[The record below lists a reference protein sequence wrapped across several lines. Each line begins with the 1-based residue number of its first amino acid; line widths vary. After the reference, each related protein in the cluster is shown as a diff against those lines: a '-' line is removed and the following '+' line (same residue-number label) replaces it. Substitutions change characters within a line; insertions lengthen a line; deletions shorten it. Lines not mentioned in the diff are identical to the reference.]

1 VFAHSLRSAQFR
13 LLGLAAGLASLVL
26 TVGSAAP
33 AQAALISTGA
43 CDSSSLTKPFAAW
56 GDSNPYKLLP
66 GGDFEGSL
74 AGWTLR
80 GGAQRVS
87 GGEPQGISGTAGGAA
102 ALSLPPG
109 ASVQSPLTCVN
120 SSYPLFRL
128 FARNQGLASTV
139 VAQVL
144 YRNPILGLVP
154 LPLGLVAL
162 NGRWQPTLPMLTGS
176 VVGGL
181 LSGGTVQVALR
192 FTALTGTTEID
203 DVFVDPRMN

>member
-1 VFAHSLRSAQFR
+1 VFAHPLRSAQFR
-13 LLGLAAGLASLVL
+13 LLGLAAGLASLVVTL
-26 TVGSAAP
+26 ASATP
-33 AQAALISTGA
+33 AQAALISAGP
-43 CDSSSLTKPFAAW
+43 CDSSPLTQPFATW
-56 GDSNPYKLLP
+56 GDTKPYKLVP

-74 AGWTLR
+74 AGWTLT
-80 GGAQRVS
+80 GGAGKVA
-87 GGEPQGISGTAGGAA
+87 GGEPSGVSGTAGAW

-109 ASVQSPLTCVN
+109 ASAQSPLTCVN
-120 SSYPLFRL
+120 SSYPLFRV

-144 YRNPILGLVP
+144 YRSPVLGLVP

-162 NGRWQPTLPMLTGS
+162 NGSWQPSLPMLTGS
-176 VVGGL
+176 IVGGL

-192 FTALTGTTEID
+192 FTALTGTSEID